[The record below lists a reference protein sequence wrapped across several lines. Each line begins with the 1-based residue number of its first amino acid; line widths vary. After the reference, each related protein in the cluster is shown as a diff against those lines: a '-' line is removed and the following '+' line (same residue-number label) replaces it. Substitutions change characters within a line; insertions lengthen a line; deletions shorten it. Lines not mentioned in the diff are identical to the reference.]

1 VYNYVTSLART
12 KQTVKLKPKL
22 RKKDITSVAS
32 IIDEVVEQDVSCAI
46 RSPCRQSLRHRALKW
61 RKDNV
66 ERQFPKCTLTIEWR
80 GRGRNVRDERG
91 AVTRQRVSRGIPSVV
106 EEGVQVPDRNAT
118 SAKAKTSHLVCDN
131 ADHSKWD
138 KVEAGKE
145 ESLCALGV
153 RREQLRILVPK
164 LEVLTASGK
173 WVIP

>member
-1 VYNYVTSLART
+1 
-12 KQTVKLKPKL
+12 
-22 RKKDITSVAS
+22 
-32 IIDEVVEQDVSCAI
+32 
-46 RSPCRQSLRHRALKW
+46 
-61 RKDNV
+61 
-66 ERQFPKCTLTIEWR
+66 
-80 GRGRNVRDERG
+80 
-91 AVTRQRVSRGIPSVV
+91 VTRQRVSRGIPSVV

-118 SAKAKTSHLVCDN
+118 SAKAKTSHPVCDN